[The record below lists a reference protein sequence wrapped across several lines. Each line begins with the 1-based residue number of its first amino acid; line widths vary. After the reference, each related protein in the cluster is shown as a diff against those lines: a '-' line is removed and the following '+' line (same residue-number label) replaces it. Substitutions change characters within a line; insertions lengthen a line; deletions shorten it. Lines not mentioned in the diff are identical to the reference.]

1 MAVCSA
7 CGADNRDGA
16 RFCDACAAPLGE
28 RVESQEQRKTV
39 TVLFCDVVGSTTL
52 GESVDPEA
60 LRALLQRYFDRMKGI
75 VERHGGTVEKFIGD
89 AVMAVF
95 GVPIAHEDDALRAVR
110 AAAEMRDAL
119 PELGVQARIGVNT
132 GEVVT
137 GTEERLATGDAVN
150 IAARLQQA
158 AGPGEIL
165 LGEQTHALA
174 RDAVTVEELPPL
186 ELKGKG
192 RPVAAFRLTAVEHD
206 APGLAR
212 DLGAPMI
219 GRADEHKLLDDAF
232 ATAVRQGVCALFT
245 LLGTAGVGKSRL
257 VREFLA
263 GVDAR
268 VVEGR
273 CLSYGEG
280 ITYWPVVE
288 IVKQL
293 GGANEALLEESPGAA
308 ATLAALLGEL
318 KTPTTPEETAWAVRK
333 LLEAAARERPLVVV
347 FDDLHWGEPTFL
359 DLIEH
364 VADLSRDAPILL
376 LCIARPDLLDRR
388 PGWSGGKLNATTVL
402 LEPLDAA
409 ETDELIERLLGGE
422 LLDAG
427 MSDRIR
433 IAAEGNPLYVEEM
446 LAMVRESGESEVTVP
461 PTIKA
466 LLAAR
471 LDQLEPAERSVL
483 ARGAVEGQLFHSA
496 AVAALAS
503 PPASAERQ
511 LVALVRKE
519 LVRPDR
525 PQFATGDAYRFRHL
539 LIRDAAY
546 DALPKAQR
554 AELHEKFADWL
565 EQRAIDLV
573 ESEEIVGYHLEQA
586 YRYRAELGPADPA
599 LAARAA
605 ELLAASGRAARLRGD
620 QPAAAAL
627 LSRAA
632 NLAGPAR
639 AALLPELAE
648 MLFEGGELIEAGE
661 LLAEAAES
669 AERSG
674 DEALAALATAMRGHV
689 LQHAGDRSFSMTTV
703 VALADEAVA
712 VLERVGGASELS
724 ALLLIAGRQRFYL
737 GRAHEATEI
746 LERARDLALGAGDLY
761 RARECTDWLHGS
773 RGFGPFPADI
783 ARELVVAEAE
793 ALGVDA
799 YQVSVLAGLL
809 DSYCGRFEESR
820 RHFAEGKLRMEE
832 LGLWL
837 QRGILTIG
845 SGSAELVADDVIAAE
860 LELRDGYQRLGEL
873 GETGFRSTVA
883 TLLAEALV
891 RQGRDA
897 EAEEL
902 LDSADALAAPD
913 DVDPQVR
920 SRHVRAL
927 VRSRQGDAVNA
938 VRLAREAVELAA
950 QTDYLVLHGE
960 ACFALGQVLQ
970 EAGAGDEAV
979 VALREALEL
988 FERKRSIPQAERT
1001 RGLLR
1006 DLGEPAPTPAQAR

>member
-1 MAVCSA
+1 
-7 CGADNRDGA
+7 
-16 RFCDACAAPLGE
+16 
-28 RVESQEQRKTV
+28 
-39 TVLFCDVVGSTTL
+39 
-52 GESVDPEA
+52 
-60 LRALLQRYFDRMKGI
+60 
-75 VERHGGTVEKFIGD
+75 
-89 AVMAVF
+89 MAVF

-110 AAAEMRDAL
+110 AAAEMRDAT

-174 RDAVTVEELPPL
+174 RAAVTVEELPPL

-206 APGLAR
+206 APGFSR
-212 DLGAPMI
+212 DLDAPMI
-219 GRADEHKLLDDAF
+219 GRAEEHKLLDDAF

-257 VREFLA
+257 VREFLS

-347 FDDLHWGEPTFL
+347 FDDVHWGEPTFL

-376 LCIARPDLLDRR
+376 VCVARPDLLDRR

-402 LEPLDAA
+402 LEPLDSA

-427 MSDRIR
+427 LSDRIR

-446 LAMVRESGESEVTVP
+446 LAMVRASGESEVTVP

-546 DALPKAQR
+546 DALPKAVR
-554 AELHEKFADWL
+554 AELHEKFAGWL
-565 EQRAIDLV
+565 EQRAVDLV

-599 LAARAA
+599 LATRAA
-605 ELLAASGRAARLRGD
+605 ELLATSGRAARLRGD
-620 QPAAAAL
+620 RPAAAAL
-627 LSRAA
+627 FGRAA
-632 NLAGPAR
+632 DLAGPAR

-648 MLFEGGELIEAGE
+648 MLFEGGELIDAAA
-661 LLAEAAES
+661 LLAEAREA
-669 AERSG
+669 AQKSG
-674 DEALAALATAMRGHV
+674 DEALEALATAMGANV
-689 LQHAGDRSFSMTTV
+689 LQLVGDRAFSMAPV
-703 VALADEAVA
+703 GAIADEAVV
-712 VLERVGGASELS
+712 VLERIGEASQL
-724 ALLLIAGRQRFYL
+724 ATVLGIAGRQRFYL
-737 GRAHEATEI
+737 GRANEAAEVF
-746 LERARDLALGAGDLY
+746 ERGRDLALGVGDLH
-761 RARECTDWLHGS
+761 RARECAYWLNTA
-773 RGFGPFPADI
+773 RAFGPFRADI
-783 ARELVVAEAE
+783 ARERLAAEAE
-793 ALGVDA
+793 GLGADAYWLAVDA
-799 YQVSVLAGLL
+799 GLF
-809 DSYCGRFEESR
+809 DAYCGRFDESR
-820 RHFAEGKLRMEE
+820 QSFAEARLRTEE
-832 LGLWL
+832 LGMWL
-837 QRGILTIG
+837 QRGILTIA
-845 SGSAELVADDVIAAE
+845 SGSAELVADDATAAE
-860 LELRDGYQRLGEL
+860 VELRDGYERLGEL

-883 TLLAEALV
+883 TLLAEALA

-902 LDSADALAAPD
+902 LDSADALAVPD

-920 SRHVRAL
+920 SRFVRGLVRA
-927 VRSRQGDAVNA
+927 RQGDAVNA
-938 VRLAREAVELAA
+938 VRLAREAVDLAA
-950 QTDYLVLHGE
+950 QTDYLVLHGD

-970 EAGAGDEAV
+970 EAGSSDEAV
-979 VALREALEL
+979 AALRDALEL
-988 FERKRSIPQAERT
+988 FERKRNTPQAERT
-1001 RGLLR
+1001 RALLR
-1006 DLGEPAPTPAQAR
+1006 DLGQPSSAHVQAR